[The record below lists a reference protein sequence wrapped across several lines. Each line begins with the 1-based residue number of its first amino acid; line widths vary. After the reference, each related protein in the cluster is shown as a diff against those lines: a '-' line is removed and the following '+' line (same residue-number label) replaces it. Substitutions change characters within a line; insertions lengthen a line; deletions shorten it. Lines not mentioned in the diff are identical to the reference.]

1 MDTDRPEGTTAV
13 PGAQR
18 LMPIGVFSRM
28 TGLSHRALRLYAERG
43 LLLPAYVDEA
53 TGYRYYDVHS
63 IRAAEMIR
71 LLRRLGVPLGEM
83 RLYIDAAA
91 TDRLEEILTQQKQ
104 RLEQEQARLDAAL
117 KLLGRID
124 ELDGMFRAAPAVE
137 LVALAPESC
146 LRWTGTMARAEFHE
160 SYIEL
165 AEVLAERA
173 QALGLTP
180 SAREVVV
187 LRNPTDKGLA
197 GGDETVLDYEL
208 CLPVTGEPAGA
219 GEADLVEL
227 DGGLFA
233 RSVFTGLYED
243 GYRFAYARQLEW
255 LADSGRKLRGL
266 LRMSFIRDERD
277 TGDPADFATELVW
290 PVTEPLPY
298 DAEERPPDL
307 THGWLRP

>member
-1 MDTDRPEGTTAV
+1 MDTDRPRDTGAA

-18 LMPIGVFSRM
+18 LMPIGIFSRM
-28 TGLSHRALRLYAERG
+28 TGLSHRALRLYADRG
-43 LLLPAYVDEA
+43 LLPPAHVDET

-91 TDRLEEILTQQKQ
+91 ADRLEETVAQQKQ
-104 RLEQEQARLDAAL
+104 RLEQEQERLDAAL
-117 KLLGRID
+117 HLLGRID
-124 ELDGMFRAAPAVE
+124 ELDRMFRAAPAVE
-137 LVALAPESC
+137 LVELPAERC
-146 LRWTGTMARAEFHE
+146 LRWTGTMARSVFHE

-165 AEVLAERA
+165 AATLEERA
-173 QALGLTP
+173 EALGLTP
-180 SAREVVV
+180 RGREVVV
-187 LRNPTDKGLA
+187 LRNPTDEGLA

-208 CLPVTGEPAGA
+208 CLPVS
-219 GEADLVEL
+219 GEAGGATGDDLVEL
-227 DGGLFA
+227 AGGRFA

-255 LADSGRKLRGL
+255 LADSGRKLRGP
-266 LRMSFIRDERD
+266 LRMRFIRDERD
-277 TGDPADFATELVW
+277 TADPADFATELVW
-290 PVTEPLPY
+290 PVTEPLPVG
-298 DAEERPPDL
+298 AEERPPDL